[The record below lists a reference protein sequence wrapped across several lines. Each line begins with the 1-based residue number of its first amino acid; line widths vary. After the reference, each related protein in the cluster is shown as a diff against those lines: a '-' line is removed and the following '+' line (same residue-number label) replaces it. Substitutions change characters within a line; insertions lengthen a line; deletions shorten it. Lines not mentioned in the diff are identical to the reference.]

1 MKRYL
6 SVLLS
11 VLMLLTMLPLGAIGA
26 SAAGEY
32 FTITENN
39 RNLFVNVDQEI
50 ALSDISV
57 NLEGTAVE
65 GNKVIWSSS
74 DAEVLIGGGNLTVTA
89 KGTYVL
95 DVEDEEGRYGT
106 VTVIAKN
113 ADESEYVLYEE
124 DFEAVANGTLPE
136 GWTEAENADVVA
148 DEAAKANFPNYID
161 NAQVIDGVLYIGN
174 GANNGYNYV
183 WLPEYLDSF
192 GDYEVSVDM
201 AQVWANNNMRAG
213 GIVTRGDR
221 TDNGA
226 HPAGGYRIFIRRA
239 TTGSSGMRLTS
250 LAKIDNAGCTAD
262 QALSFYVGST
272 RAWSRPDW
280 TGDGAP
286 EGTEPSPWYTPA
298 ESVDPDW
305 KAEGYMMTWE
315 VANFGDS
322 YTINTYKSYEQA
334 QFGGDMGPGGGG
346 GWWET
351 YHLKDDPSL
360 EGYEMDV
367 DTTNWTAE
375 YKAET
380 GAIGLFT
387 SGVQL
392 AVESIKVTVPA
403 AKLAGNPDKYVKTE
417 LDPSLAE
424 YQSQKIGVMSDIHL
438 QTGSTAGD
446 YALKAA
452 LTELKA
458 QGVSAV
464 LFTGDLVNTGVA
476 EEYAKFNA
484 IWDEVMGDTDTKML
498 TITGN
503 HEFEGVYFRGETYE
517 QVLQTYLDAFGKTEA
532 NFHEVVNGI
541 HVIGLN
547 SENHVVDGKYTLETM
562 GYLEE
567 QLAEAAAADPYAPI
581 IVMCHQTLANTT
593 YGSNWGSSG
602 TGSLYEVLRYYPQ
615 VVYLAGHSHFDFTNE
630 KSIMQKD
637 FTTIDVPSMQYTS
650 AETDNIFTKTGVGS
664 AAATYTY
671 QNYLILDI
679 NGESKTMDVYRM
691 KSYDK
696 GDGNH
701 SYETVQVKDAWTLNL
716 PLSKK
721 NFTYTAV
728 RAEDRVAPE
737 FAADAT
743 VTVENVTNSSA
754 VVKFPAASHD
764 DYVHGYN
771 VTVTDTAGE
780 TLVAKYFASDFYELG
795 AKKTDFELDLGGL
808 PSNTKC
814 VVKVTAY
821 ESFGKESE
829 AITGEFTTDVISTPS
844 VSYNRADF
852 LDVNTAVGFV
862 DSSPYRREYS
872 LYVRSHPIKL
882 LYDEDLGRQVA
893 FMKGWVNYPVSQGN
907 LKEIT
912 DAFTV
917 ELGFKTP
924 AEEITA
930 GQCLFGN
937 PESGG
942 ITVEYTANGVFQVGA
957 YVQDAEG
964 KGGYVYVPAPEL
976 ALDTWY
982 HITYTFDGQKSCLY
996 LNGELVGE
1004 KESVGTIKYNSA
1016 VNWLTIGANVNA
1028 AGNAAYT
1035 YQGHI
1040 SVARVY
1046 TQAMD
1051 AAAAAAAYSYYL
1063 NDNAYNT
1070 VYQKQYALKN
1080 LVNLDETDAAIVAEL
1095 IAALDE
1101 ALADPELTDEDA
1113 EVAALLINAYLDE
1126 LAAKYGDETIGWTLF
1141 EDEFD
1146 DFTKVHTS
1154 DAYNGL
1160 QWENNTE
1167 IKKTLVSKQNNAS
1180 NYSMIY
1186 KLPYAVRRIELDALG
1201 VSVYD
1206 RDYFADDFT
1215 IYVSNDGENWIYVP
1229 ATISE
1234 PVDNALTNYWRE
1246 ATLTSDV
1253 TGEYNYVKVQLNMFG
1268 KAVDENGDEVTRVN
1282 WAAVMD
1288 GVRIWTEELVL
1299 DALYGDLDADGI
1311 VNLQDA
1317 ALLQRY
1323 LNDWDVEV
1331 DLTAADYDA
1340 DGEINNKDLVA
1351 LIRYLN
1357 GWGEPERPDD
1367 GLQACP
1373 HEYDDEYDPECNL
1386 CKEIREVP
1394 EKPVIV
1400 PPPAMPENPYDPL
1413 DNLTV
1418 AVEAVGLEN
1427 FGNHPEMG
1435 KSVAM
1440 RAPATL
1446 ADGESYL
1453 IYKNEGKVAT
1463 AIEVGAIAL
1472 DGWGYDLAVY
1482 GRESAEGEWIALDYT
1497 TTDRF
1502 DIGASNPSFQEA
1514 LATVNVPAG
1523 ITEIK
1528 VNLINT
1534 GAAWT
1539 FAIDYVD
1546 IAWAEPT
1553 AVNVY
1558 DDLNGL
1564 DAIAVENAGL
1574 ENFGNHP
1581 EMGQSVAMRA
1591 PATLADGESY
1601 LIYKN
1606 EGMGATAIEV
1616 GAIVMDGWTYDVAV
1630 YGRNEG
1636 GEWVALE
1643 YTHTEPADIGCS
1655 NAAFKQA
1662 IATVNVPEQ
1671 YTEIKVALTNTGA
1684 AWTMALNYV
1693 DITWDIIPTYVT
1705 ITDDLNGLD
1714 AIAVENAGLE
1724 NFGNHPEM
1732 GQSVAMRAPATL
1744 ADGESYLI
1752 YKNEGMGATAIE
1764 VGAIV
1769 MDGWTYD
1776 VAVYG
1781 RNEGGEWV
1789 NLEYTHTDPADIGC
1803 SNPAFKQAIAT
1814 VNVPEQY
1821 TEIKVALTN
1830 TGAAW
1835 TMALNYVS
1843 ITWDVLPTYV
1853 IVNDELNGLDAV
1865 AVENAGLENFGNHPE
1880 MGQSVA
1886 MRAPATLADGESY
1899 LIYKNEG
1906 MVATAIVIDAIVM
1919 DGWTYDVAV
1928 YGRNGDGEWVNLEY
1942 THTEPADI
1950 GCSNPAFKQGTATV
1964 NVTEYYSEIKVALVN
1979 TGAAWTMALNNV
1991 AITWDIA

>member
-11 VLMLLTMLPLGAIGA
+11 VLMLLTMLPLGAIVA
-26 SAAGEY
+26 SADGEY

-39 RNLFVNVDQEI
+39 RNLFLNVDQEVK
-50 ALSDISV
+50 LSDISV
-57 NLEGTAVE
+57 SLNGVAVP
-65 GNKVIWSSS
+65 GNEVIWTSN
-74 DAEVLIGGGNLTVTA
+74 DEEVSIGGGILIASA
-89 KGTYVL
+89 KGIFVL
-95 DVEDEEGRYGT
+95 DVEDEEGNYGT
-106 VTVIAKN
+106 VTVITKN
-113 ADESEYVLYEE
+113 ADEPEYVLYEE

-136 GWTEAENADVVA
+136 GWTEVFNKDVVA
-148 DEAAKANFPNYID
+148 DEAAKADFPNYID
-161 NAQVIDGVLYIGN
+161 NAQVIDGKLYIGN
-174 GANNGYNYV
+174 GANNNYNYV
-183 WLPEYLDSF
+183 YLPEFLDSF
-192 GDYEVSVDM
+192 SDYRVTVDM
-201 AQVWANNNMRAG
+201 AQTWANNNMRAG
-213 GIVTRGDR
+213 GIVTRGSR
-221 TDNGA
+221 ELASA
-226 HPAGGYRIFIRRA
+226 HPASGYRIFIRRA
-239 TTGSSGMRLTS
+239 TTGSDGMRLTS
-250 LAKIDNAGCTAD
+250 LARIDNATNKTDAK
-262 QALSFYVGST
+262 LPFYVGST

-280 TGDGAP
+280 TGDEAP
-286 EGTEPSPWYTPA
+286 EGTEPSPWFTPA
-298 ESVDPDW
+298 ETVGTDW
-305 KAEGYMMTWE
+305 KGEGYYVTWE
-315 VANFGDS
+315 VTNSGS
-322 YTINTYKSYEQA
+322 QYTLDAYKSFEQP

-346 GWWET
+346 AWWET
-351 YHLKDDPSL
+351 YHLKGDPSL

-367 DTTNWTAE
+367 DTTKWDPADLCE
-375 YKAET
+375 S

-403 AKLAGNPDKYVKTE
+403 NILAANPDKYTPTE
-417 LDPSLAE
+417 LDPSLAV
-424 YQSQKIGVMSDIHL
+424 YQSQKIGVLSDVHL

-452 LTELKA
+452 LTNLKNE
-458 QGVSAV
+458 GVSAV

-476 EEYAKFNA
+476 EEYEKFNN
-484 IWDEVMGDTDTKML
+484 IWNEVMGDTDIKML

-541 HVIGLN
+541 HIIGLN
-547 SENHVVDGKYTLETM
+547 SESHVVDGVYTLDTM
-562 GYLEE
+562 MYLEE

-581 IVMCHQTLANTT
+581 IVMCHQTLKNTT

-615 VVYLAGHSHFDFTNE
+615 VIYLAGHSHFDFTNE
-630 KSIMQKD
+630 QSIMQKD
-637 FTTIDVPSMQYTS
+637 FTCIDVPSMQYTS

-664 AAATYTY
+664 SAACYTY
-671 QNYLILDI
+671 QNYLMLEI
-679 NGESKTMDVYRM
+679 NGESKTIDVKRM
-691 KSYDK
+691 KSYDL

-701 SYETVQVKDAWTLNL
+701 SYETVQVKDPWTLNL

-721 NFTYTAV
+721 GFIYTAA
-728 RAEDRVAPE
+728 RADGRVAPE
-737 FAADAT
+737 FAADAA
-743 VTVENVTNSSA
+743 VTIDNVTSNSA

-764 DYVHGYN
+764 DYVHAYN
-771 VTVTDTAGE
+771 VVVTDTAGE
-780 TLVAKYFASDFYELG
+780 ALVSKYFTSDFYELG
-795 AKKTDFELDLGGL
+795 AKKTAFELDLGGL

-814 VVKVTAY
+814 IVNVTAV
-821 ESFGKESE
+821 ESFGKTSE
-829 AITGEFTTDVISTPS
+829 AISAEFTTEAINTPS

-862 DSSPYRREYS
+862 DASPYRRQYS

-912 DAFTV
+912 NSFTV

-924 AEEITA
+924 AEAITA

-942 ITVEYTANGVFQVGA
+942 LTVEYTANGVFQVGA

-982 HITYTFDGQKSCLY
+982 HITYTFDGLKSCLY

-1004 KESVGTIKYNSA
+1004 KDSVGTIKYNPA
-1016 VNWLTIGANVNA
+1016 VNFLTIGANVNA

-1051 AAAAAAAYSYYL
+1051 AAAAAAAYNYYV

-1070 VYQKQYALKN
+1070 VYQKQLALKN
-1080 LVNLDETDAAIVAEL
+1080 LDASLLGEEDAAAVAQLIALMDEWLASDDLTEEDADSVALGIDMVLDEIAAIVGDKT
-1095 IAALDE
+1095 IA
-1101 ALADPELTDEDA
+1101 
-1113 EVAALLINAYLDE
+1113 
-1126 LAAKYGDETIGWTLF
+1126 WTLF
-1141 EDEFD
+1141 EDPFD

-1180 NYSMIY
+1180 NYSMVY
-1186 KLPYAVRRIELDALG
+1186 KLPDAVRRIELDALG

-1206 RDYFADDFT
+1206 KDYFEEDFT
-1215 IYVSNDGENWIYVP
+1215 IYVSKDGENWIYVP
-1229 ATISE
+1229 ATISD

-1246 ATLTSDV
+1246 ATLTCEVS
-1253 TGEYNYVKVQLNMFG
+1253 GEYNYVKVQLNMFG
-1268 KAVDENGDEVTRVN
+1268 KAIDENGDEVTRVN

-1288 GVRIWTEELVL
+1288 GIRIWTGKAASVN
-1299 DALYGDLDADGI
+1299 YGDVDGNGK
-1311 VNLQDA
+1311 VNLMDA
-1317 ALLQRY
+1317 AVLQRA
-1323 LNDWDVEV
+1323 LNTWEVEM
-1331 DLTAADYDA
+1331 DAAAADFDA
-1340 DGEINNKDLVA
+1340 DGELNNKDLVA

-1357 GWGEPERPDD
+1357 GWGEPDRPDD
-1367 GLQACP
+1367 ELQACE

-1394 EKPVIV
+1394 DRPVIV
-1400 PPPAMPENPYDPL
+1400 PPPALPENPYDPL

-1418 AVEAVGLEN
+1418 AVENAGLEN

-1440 RAPATL
+1440 RAPASL

-1453 IYKNEGKVAT
+1453 IYSNEGKVAS
-1463 AIEVGAIAL
+1463 AIEVGGIAL
-1472 DGWGYDLAVY
+1472 DGWGFDLAVF
-1482 GRESAEGEWIALDYT
+1482 GRESADGEWVAMEYT
-1497 TTDRF
+1497 TCDRF
-1502 DIGASNPSFQEA
+1502 DFGASNPSFQMQV
-1514 LATVNVPAG
+1514 ATVTVPAG

-1528 VNLINT
+1528 VAMTNT

-1539 FAIDYVD
+1539 FALDYVD

-1553 AVNVY
+1553 SVKVS

-1564 DAIAVENAGL
+1564 GAIAVENAGL

-1606 EGMGATAIEV
+1606 EGMGAIAIEV
-1616 GAIVMDGWTYDVAV
+1616 GAIVMDGWGYDLAV

-1636 GEWVALE
+1636 GEWVNLE
-1643 YTHTEPADIGCS
+1643 YTYTTPADIGCA
-1655 NAAFKQA
+1655 NAAFKQG
-1662 IATVNVPEQ
+1662 IATVIVPEQ
-1671 YTEIKVALTNTGA
+1671 YTEIKVAMTNTGA
-1684 AWTMALNYV
+1684 AWTFALNYIN
-1693 DITWDIIPTYVT
+1693 ITWDVLPTYV
-1705 ITDDLNGLD
+1705 IVNDELNGLG

-1732 GQSVAMRAPATL
+1732 GQSVAMRAPA
-1744 ADGESYLI
+1744 A
-1752 YKNEGMGATAIE
+1752 
-1764 VGAIV
+1764 
-1769 MDGWTYD
+1769 
-1776 VAVYG
+1776 
-1781 RNEGGEWV
+1781 
-1789 NLEYTHTDPADIGC
+1789 
-1803 SNPAFKQAIAT
+1803 
-1814 VNVPEQY
+1814 
-1821 TEIKVALTN
+1821 
-1830 TGAAW
+1830 
-1835 TMALNYVS
+1835 
-1843 ITWDVLPTYV
+1843 
-1853 IVNDELNGLDAV
+1853 
-1865 AVENAGLENFGNHPE
+1865 
-1880 MGQSVA
+1880 
-1886 MRAPATLADGESY
+1886 LADGESY

-1906 MVATAIVIDAIVM
+1906 MVATAIVVDGIAM
-1919 DGWTYDVAV
+1919 DGWGFDLAIF
-1928 YGRNGDGEWVNLEY
+1928 GRNGDGEWVAIEY
-1942 THTEPADI
+1942 TTTDRVDI
-1950 GCSNPAFKQGTATV
+1950 GCSNAAFKGATATA
-1964 NVTEYYSEIKVALVN
+1964 NVTEYFSEIKVAMTN
-1979 TGAAWTMALNNV
+1979 TGAAWTFALNNI

>member
-11 VLMLLTMLPLGAIGA
+11 VLMLLTMLPLGAIVA
-26 SAAGEY
+26 NAEGEY

-39 RNLFVNVDQEI
+39 RNLFLNVDQEVK
-50 ALSDISV
+50 LSDISV
-57 NLEGTAVE
+57 SLNGVAVP
-65 GNKVIWSSS
+65 GNDVIWTAS
-74 DAEVLIGGGNLTVTA
+74 DAEVSIGGGILSVSA
-89 KGTYVL
+89 KGIFVL
-95 DVEDEEGRYGT
+95 DVEDAEGNYGT
-106 VTVIAKN
+106 VTVITKN
-113 ADESEYVLYEE
+113 ADEAEYVLYEE

-148 DEAAKANFPNYID
+148 DEAIQATFPNYIA
-161 NAQVIDGVLYIGN
+161 NAQVIDGKLYIGN
-174 GANNGYNYV
+174 GYNTGYNYV
-183 WLPEYLDSF
+183 WLPEFLDSF
-192 GDYEVSVDM
+192 GDYRVTVDM
-201 AQVWANNNMRAG
+201 AQTWAYNNMRAG

-221 TDNGA
+221 TDAGA
-226 HPAGGYRIFIRRA
+226 HPAHGYRIFIRRS
-239 TTGSSGMRLTS
+239 TTGSDGMRLTS
-250 LAKIDNAGCTAD
+250 LARIDNATNKTDAK
-262 QALSFYVGST
+262 LPFPIGST

-280 TGDGAP
+280 TGDQAP
-286 EGTEPSPWYTPA
+286 EGTEPNPWFTPA
-298 ESVDPDW
+298 VTEGTDW
-305 KAEGYMMTWE
+305 KGEGYYVTWE
-315 VANFGDS
+315 VTNSGS
-322 YTINTYKSYEQA
+322 QYTLDAYKSFEQP
-334 QFGGDMGPGGGG
+334 QFGGDMGPNNGD
-346 GWWET
+346 WWQT
-351 YHLKDDPSL
+351 YHLKGDPAL

-367 DTTNWTAE
+367 DTTKWDPADLC
-375 YKAET
+375 ET

-403 AKLAGNPDKYVKTE
+403 NILAANPDKYTPTE
-417 LDPSLAE
+417 LDPSLAV

-452 LTELKA
+452 LTNLKNE
-458 QGVSAV
+458 GVSAV

-476 EEYAKFNA
+476 EEYEKFNN
-484 IWDEVMGDTDTKML
+484 IWNEVMGDTDTKML

-517 QVLQTYLDAFGKTEA
+517 QVLQAYLDAFGKTEA

-541 HVIGLN
+541 HIIGLN
-547 SENHVVDGKYTLETM
+547 SESHVVDGSYTLDSM
-562 GYLEE
+562 MYLEE

-615 VVYLAGHSHFDFTNE
+615 VIYLAGHSHFDFTND

-637 FTTIDVPSMQYTS
+637 FTCIDVPSMQYTS
-650 AETDNIFTKTGVGS
+650 AETDNIFTKSNVGS
-664 AAATYTY
+664 AAACYTY
-671 QNYLILDI
+671 QNYLILEID
-679 NGESKTMDVYRM
+679 GESKTMDVKRM

-696 GDGNH
+696 NDGNH

-721 NFTYTAV
+721 GFTYTAA
-728 RAEDRVAPE
+728 RADERVAPE
-737 FAADAT
+737 FAADANIT
-743 VTVENVTNSSA
+743 LGNVTSNS
-754 VVKFPAASHD
+754 VNIKFPAATHS
-764 DYVHGYN
+764 DYVHAYN
-771 VTVTDTAGE
+771 ITVTDAAGE
-780 TLVAKYFASDFYELG
+780 ALVSKYFVSDFYELG
-795 AKKTDFELDLGGL
+795 AKKTEYEMDLEGL

-814 VVKVTAY
+814 IVNVSAI
-821 ESFGKESE
+821 ESYGKTSE
-829 AITGEFTTDVISTPS
+829 AISAEFTTEAISTPS

-862 DSSPYRREYS
+862 DASPYRRAYS

-882 LYDEDLGRQVA
+882 FHDEELGRQVA

-907 LKEIT
+907 LKDIT
-912 DAFTV
+912 NSFTV
-917 ELGFKTP
+917 EVAFKTP

-942 ITVEYTANGVFQVGA
+942 LTVEYTANGVFQVGA
-957 YVQDAEG
+957 YIQDAEG
-964 KGGYVYVPAPEL
+964 KGGYVYVPAP
-976 ALDTWY
+976 ALDLNTWY

-1004 KESVGTIKYNSA
+1004 KESVGTVKYNSA
-1016 VNWLTIGANVNA
+1016 VNFLTIGANVNA

-1040 SVARVY
+1040 ALARVY

-1051 AAAAAAAYSYYL
+1051 AAGAADAYYYYL
-1063 NDNAYNT
+1063 NDNAYNA
-1070 VYQKQYALKN
+1070 VYQKQLALKN
-1080 LVNLDETDAAIVAEL
+1080 LVNLDEADAAYAAET
-1095 IAALDE
+1095 IAALDAVLASKDLTE
-1101 ALADPELTDEDA
+1101 DKAAEIALEINK
-1113 EVAALLINAYLDE
+1113 ALDK
-1126 LAAKYGDETIGWTLF
+1126 LAVKYGDPDIGLTLF
-1141 EDEFD
+1141 EDAFD

-1206 RDYFADDFT
+1206 KDYFSEDFT
-1215 IYVSNDGENWIYVP
+1215 IYVSKDGEDWIYVP
-1229 ATISE
+1229 ATISD
-1234 PVDNALTNYWRE
+1234 PVDNTYTNYWRE
-1246 ATLTSDV
+1246 ATLTSEV

-1268 KAVDENGDEVTRVN
+1268 KAIDENGEEVTRVN

-1288 GVRIWTEELVL
+1288 GIRIWTEELVVSTN
-1299 DALYGDLDADGI
+1299 YGDLDGNGT
-1311 VNLQDA
+1311 VNLVDA

-1323 LNDWDVEV
+1323 VNNWDVNI
-1331 DLTAADYDA
+1331 DLIAADYDA

-1367 GLQACP
+1367 ELQACQ

-1394 EKPVIV
+1394 DKPVVV
-1400 PPPAMPENPYDPL
+1400 PPPALPENPYDPL

-1418 AVEAVGLEN
+1418 AIEAVGLEN

-1453 IYKNEGKVAT
+1453 IYQNEGKVAT
-1463 AIEVGAIAL
+1463 AIEVGGITL
-1472 DGWGYDLAVY
+1472 EGWGFDLAVS
-1482 GRESAEGEWIALDYT
+1482 GRAADGEWVALEYT

-1502 DIGASNPSFQEA
+1502 DIGASNPSFQMQV
-1514 LATVNVPAG
+1514 ATVTVPEG

-1528 VNLINT
+1528 VAMTNT

-1539 FAIDYVD
+1539 FALDYVD

-1553 AVNVY
+1553 AVKVY

-1591 PATLADGESY
+1591 PAALADGESY
-1601 LIYKN
+1601 LIYQN

-1616 GAIVMDGWTYDVAV
+1616 GGIAMDGWGFDLAV
-1630 YGRNEG
+1630 FGRNG
-1636 GEWVALE
+1636 DGEWVNLE
-1643 YTHTEPADIGCS
+1643 YTTTDRADIGCS
-1655 NAAFKQA
+1655 NPAFKGA
-1662 IATVNVPEQ
+1662 VATVIVPEQ
-1671 YTEIKVALTNTGA
+1671 YAEIKVAMTNTGA
-1684 AWTMALNYV
+1684 AWTFALNYV
-1693 DITWDIIPTYVT
+1693 EITWDIVPTYVT
-1705 ITDDLNGLD
+1705 ITDDLNGLG

-1732 GQSVAMRAPATL
+1732 GQSVAMRAPASL

-1752 YKNEGMGATAIE
+1752 YKKEGMGATAIE
-1764 VGAIV
+1764 VGGIV
-1769 MDGWTYD
+1769 LDGWGFD
-1776 VAVYG
+1776 LAVFG
-1781 RNEGGEWV
+1781 RHEGGEWV
-1789 NLEYTHTDPADIGC
+1789 ALEYTTTDPADIGA
-1803 SNPAFKQAIAT
+1803 SNPGFKGAIAT

-1821 TEIKVALTN
+1821 AEIKVAMTN

-1835 TMALNYVS
+1835 TFALNYVS

-1853 IVNDELNGLDAV
+1853 IVNDELNGLGAV

-1886 MRAPATLADGESY
+1886 MRAPASLADGESY

-1906 MVATAIVIDAIVM
+1906 MVATAIVVDGIAL
-1919 DGWTYDVAV
+1919 DGWGFDLAV
-1928 YGRNGDGEWVNLEY
+1928 FGRNGEGEWVAMEY
-1942 THTEPADI
+1942 TTTDRVDI
-1950 GCSNPAFKQGTATV
+1950 GASNPGFKGATATV
-1964 NVTEYYSEIKVALVN
+1964 NVTENFSEIKVAMTN
-1979 TGAAWTMALNNV
+1979 TGAAWTFALNNI